1 MKMSEK
7 LGFGL
12 NILYP
17 AEQENRDGGVG
28 VIMSSVVVSE
38 GRREAGNNLYFLMK
52 FHDQSRASTH
62 WAISVFRLFSFFNWK
77 IIALQCRVDFC
88 YTTM

>member
-17 AEQENRDGGVG
+17 AEQENCRGV
-28 VIMSSVVVSE
+28 E
-38 GRREAGNNLYFLMK
+38 GNNEF
-52 FHDQSRASTH
+52 SAS
-62 WAISVFRLFSFFNWK
+62 K
-77 IIALQCRVDFC
+77 
-88 YTTM
+88 